1 MTASLN
7 FSKDDPLSDE
17 DVASWL
23 ANTREKLLIEARL
36 EQKRIETLQND
47 LIEEQKR
54 LDVTRMQLEL
64 AQYRLDERTQR
75 LEGMDDDAIDSYVSR
90 SRCDSD

>member
-1 MTASLN
+1 MPSPNPPT
-7 FSKDDPLSDE
+7 DE

-23 ANTREKLLIEARL
+23 ASTREKLLIAARL

-54 LDVTRMQLEL
+54 LDSTRMRLEL
-64 AQYRLDERTQR
+64 ANYRLDERVR
-75 LEGMDDDAIDSYVSR
+75 NLEDLDDDAISAHVS
-90 SRCDSD
+90 SARCDSD